1 MKENYLPKQD
11 PSLNINIFRHGKSK
25 YEQGKVTIE
34 EAGNLTIEG
43 IEDVKK
49 NAEELANLVKPDE
62 KVEIW
67 SSPMGRALQTAK
79 IVAQILEQKGI
90 SIQRKGN
97 SNKHGIKIF
106 KQLSE
111 VKNFSWELF
120 YPLVVGGE
128 VEFAGKRFFVD
139 KNLTNP
145 NNFNPSKYFSEGG
158 VRHIDLSYKQKL
170 PEEYVH
176 EIESIEDFIE
186 VTKRLIKP
194 LSRLKNIK
202 DKSYR
207 IIIVTHD
214 ALSGFIANIFSNGEM
229 HGINPGEFINLERR
243 DGKLVTTKVGNLD
256 EGNNDIDV
264 IDEFNHRSS

>member
-1 MKENYLPKQD
+1 MKENNLPKNE
-11 PSLNINIFRHGKSK
+11 PSLNVDIFRHGSARYGQKDVS
-25 YEQGKVTIE
+25 TIE
-34 EAGNLTIEG
+34 EAGDLTIKG
-43 IEDVKK
+43 IEEVKK
-49 NAEELANLVKPDE
+49 SAEELANLVEPNE
-62 KVEIW
+62 EVEIW
-67 SSPMGRALQTAK
+67 SSPTGRTLQTSK
-79 IVAQILEQKGI
+79 VVAQVLEEKGI
-90 SIQRKGN
+90 SIRKN
-97 SNKHGIKIF
+97 GIKIF

-145 NNFNPSKYFSEGG
+145 NSFNPSKYFSEGG
-158 VRHIDLSYKQKL
+158 IRHIDLSYKQKL

-194 LSRLKNIK
+194 LSRLKNIN

-243 DGKLVTTKVGNLD
+243 DGKLVATKVGNLD

-264 IDEFNHRSS
+264 IDEFNHKSL